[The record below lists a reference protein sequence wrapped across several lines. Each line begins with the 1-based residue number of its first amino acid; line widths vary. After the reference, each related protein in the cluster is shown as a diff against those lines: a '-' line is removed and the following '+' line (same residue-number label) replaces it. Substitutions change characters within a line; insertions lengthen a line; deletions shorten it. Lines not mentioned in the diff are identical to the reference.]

1 MISRI
6 HNILSHFGIN
16 QKDFADKIGV
26 STGNVTEWFKGRSK
40 PKTEAITKICETF
53 NINANWLLT
62 GTGAMLLTDQPKP
75 ELSKEDSAL
84 LTDIKD
90 FIIKHSQPFNRPIT
104 LNVMRTDY
112 PGRHKDSHTKDK
124 EDAAIGNVIKP
135 AKMTSSKEKI
145 IPLYASK
152 VCAGSGSFAYD
163 DIEAEIDIYRETSK
177 NTDFVLTVTGDS
189 MTYAGIYDGDR
200 VLVRAGNGASIND
213 LVIAE
218 LPNGE
223 FTLKRLVSQGEEYW
237 LEPANLHY
245 YSILLTDDIKIV
257 GVVTGVFRKF

>member
-1 MISRI
+1 MKDRI
-6 HNILSHFGIN
+6 DKILKFF
-16 QKDFADKIGV
+16 DFNKKQLSEKIGV
-26 STGNVTEWFKGRSK
+26 GQQSITDWTTKGNL
-40 PKTEAITKICETF
+40 PNAEAIKNFIEKL
-53 NINANWLLT
+53 NINPVWLLT
-62 GTGAMLLTDQPKP
+62 GSGEMLLTDQPKP

-84 LTDIKD
+84 LSDIKD
-90 FIIKHSQPFNRPIT
+90 FIVKHSQPFNRPIT
-104 LNVMRTDY
+104 LNVMRSDY